1 MQKIRNNN
9 NINFKNV
16 KTMNRM
22 NNFLL
27 MGSVALSGIVAFS
40 ACSSENDMGA
50 EVNPTFDGKTVKTQF
65 ALNVPYGNTG
75 TRMSDEAAQQKNNF
89 RGISNMKL
97 LSFVEEPAT
106 GKISTSFIDLK
117 QNTNAFE
124 SDGSDYANQGRY
136 IYRDVQIP
144 IGTKHF
150 VFYGKATGTET
161 TTSDANKLFDKGYLS
176 NNLSGTTSG
185 TPVSLD
191 NTNFALQQINS
202 TLDLSIAD
210 GTSGNNYD
218 KVMQALNNVSRT
230 KVGTTEWCAIT
241 TPTAD
246 TKLDHAKKLWNAF
259 SKLKAG
265 SANSVRK
272 TLEYLKSSA
281 GVSALVAGE
290 HATDDGEGLLK
301 TLVKNIDEALVLL
314 DNAENFPADLNL
326 PDGAISVECN
336 RGTWSYKTPVDM
348 NGASINYANITYPA
362 SLDYFVSSPAKARDD
377 ASTGLSD
384 GKWPAK
390 EEWTKDNATWTD
402 WGDEVKNTTRTIAL
416 EKAIQYGVANLELTI
431 NAKANSLEDNA
442 KAKGGQVADQNV
454 DVTGNKLVMTGVLIG
469 GQPEKVE
476 WNYEPKT
483 GTTFDL
489 TIYDKK
495 MNGATASAKGINVP
509 VKPKAS
515 TPNYTLVL
523 DNNNNTSAK
532 SIYVAVEL
540 VNKTGI
546 DFYGADGMIPAGG
559 KFYLIGKLDPTD
571 GTTVGENPKNVDR
584 VFLKDYT
591 TKANLTIKDLK
602 NAYNVIPDLRST
614 AISVGLAVNLEWQN
628 GITFNVEI

>member
-1 MQKIRNNN
+1 
-9 NINFKNV
+9 
-16 KTMNRM
+16 MNRM

-75 TRMSDEAAQQKNNF
+75 TRMSADAAQQNSNF
-89 RGISNMKL
+89 RGISNMVL
-97 LSFVEEPAT
+97 LPFVDEPAA
-106 GKISTSFIDLK
+106 GKSSTSFITLGA
-117 QNTNAFE
+117 NTNAFE
-124 SDGSDYANQGRY
+124 SDGTNQGRY

-144 IGTKHF
+144 IGTKNF

-191 NTNFALQQINS
+191 NTNFALQKING
-202 TLDLSIAD
+202 TLDLSYAD

-218 KVMQALNNVSRT
+218 KVMKALNMVSET
-230 KVGTTEWCAIT
+230 KVGTTEWFDIR

-246 TKLDHAKKLWNAF
+246 TKLDHAKKLWDAF

-281 GVSALVAGE
+281 GVSALGTGE
-290 HATDDGEGLLK
+290 IATEDGEGLLK

-314 DNAENFPADLNL
+314 NNAKNFPADLNL
-326 PDGAISVECN
+326 PDGAISVECKHG
-336 RGTWSYKTPVDM
+336 RTWSYKSPVDM
-348 NGASINYANITYPA
+348 NGASINYKNITYPA
-362 SLDYFVSSPAKARDD
+362 SLDYFVSSPAKAKDV
-377 ASTGLSD
+377 ASTSIND
-384 GKWPAK
+384 WPAK
-390 EEWTKDNATWTD
+390 EQWIKDEAAWTG
-402 WGDEVKNTTRTIAL
+402 WGDDVKNTTRTIAL

-431 NAKANSLEDNA
+431 TANANTLLDNA
-442 KAKGGQVADQNV
+442 KAEGGQVADQNV

-469 GQPEKVE
+469 GQPEQVE

-483 GTTFDL
+483 GTEFDL

-495 MNGATASAKGINVP
+495 MNSATAATENGINVP
-509 VKPKAS
+509 VKPTVS

-523 DNNNNTSAK
+523 DNNKATTK
-532 SIYVAVEL
+532 PIYVAVEL

-546 DFYGADGMIPAGG
+546 DFYGADGMIPADG
-559 KFYLIGKLDPTD
+559 KFYLVGKLDPQAAT
-571 GTTVGENPKNVDR
+571 GVTGATTTVDR

-628 GITFNVEI
+628 GITFDVEI

>member
-1 MQKIRNNN
+1 
-9 NINFKNV
+9 
-16 KTMNRM
+16 MNRM

-65 ALNVPYGNTG
+65 ALNVPYGDTG
-75 TRMSDEAAQQKNNF
+75 TRMSAEATQKSDF
-89 RGISNMKL
+89 RGISNMVL
-97 LSFVEEPAT
+97 LPFNANVT
-106 GKISTSFIDLK
+106 GTETSTSFISLN

-124 SDGSDYANQGRY
+124 SDGNTYANQGRY
-136 IYRDVQIP
+136 IYRDVKIP

-191 NTNFALQQINS
+191 NTNFALQKINETLNLS
-202 TLDLSIAD
+202 TAE
-210 GTSGNNYD
+210 GTTTGKYD
-218 KVMQALNNVSRT
+218 KVLKALQNVTDT
-230 KVGTTEWCAIT
+230 KVTVGATTIEWNNIT
-241 TPTAD
+241 SATD
-246 TKLDHAKKLWNAF
+246 MKLDHAKKLWEAF
-259 SKLKAG
+259 STLKAG

-272 TLEYLKSSA
+272 TLNYLKSSA
-281 GVSALVAGE
+281 GVGALGTGT
-290 HATDDGEGLLK
+290 ATADGDGLLK
-301 TLVKNIDEALVLL
+301 TLVTKIDEALTTLGD
-314 DNAENFPADLNL
+314 DNDFPADFNL
-326 PDGAISVECN
+326 PDGAVGVNYDVTSKKWKFNSPEN
-336 RGTWSYKTPVDM
+336 M
-348 NGASINYANITYPA
+348 NINTINYANITYPA

-390 EEWTKDNATWTD
+390 DEWTKDNATWTG

-416 EKAIQYGVANLELTI
+416 EKAIQYGVANLKLTI
-431 NAKANSLEDNA
+431 KANASTLSDNA
-442 KAKGGQVADQNV
+442 QAKGGQVADQNV
-454 DVTGNKLVMTGVLIG
+454 DVTNKLVMTGVLIG
-469 GQPEKVE
+469 GQPEQVE
-476 WNYEPKT
+476 WNYEPKTT

-495 MNGATASAKGINVP
+495 MNGATASAKGIDVL
-509 VKPKAS
+509 VGTAS

-523 DNNNNTSAK
+523 DNNNATTK
-532 SIYVAVEL
+532 PIYVAVEL

-546 DFYGADGMIPAGG
+546 DFYGADGMIPADG
-559 KFYLIGKLDPTD
+559 KFYLIGKLDPNNAA
-571 GTTVGENPKNVDR
+571 TVGENPKGVDR

-591 TKANLTIKDLK
+591 TTANLTIKDLK

-614 AISVGLAVNLEWQN
+614 AISVGSVSKALHP
-628 GITFNVEI
+628 

>member
-1 MQKIRNNN
+1 
-9 NINFKNV
+9 
-16 KTMNRM
+16 MNRM

-65 ALNVPYGNTG
+65 ALNVPYGDTG
-75 TRMSDEAAQQKNNF
+75 TRMSDEAAQQNRNF

-97 LSFVEEPAT
+97 LPFAEGPDA
-106 GKISTSFIDLK
+106 GKTSTSLINLGV
-117 QNTNAFE
+117 NTNAFE
-124 SDGSDYANQGRY
+124 SDGSEYANQGRY

-150 VFYGKATGTET
+150 VFYGKATGTGT
-161 TTSDANKLFDKGYLS
+161 TTTDPDKLFEKGYLS

-185 TPVSLD
+185 TKVSLD
-191 NTNFALQQINS
+191 NTNFALQKINE
-202 TLDLSIAD
+202 TLDFSTA
-210 GTSGNNYD
+210 TSGTD
-218 KVMQALNNVSRT
+218 KSYNKVLKALQDVTDT
-230 KVGTTEWCAIT
+230 KVTDRTTTIKWNNIT
-241 TPTAD
+241 TSATD
-246 TKLDHAKKLWNAF
+246 MKLNHAKKLWEAF
-259 SKLKAG
+259 STLKAG

-272 TLEYLKSSA
+272 TLNYLKSSA
-281 GVSALVAGE
+281 GVSALGTGT
-290 HATDDGEGLLK
+290 ATADGDGLLK
-301 TLVKNIDEALVLL
+301 TLVKNIDVALTTLL
-314 DNAENFPADLNL
+314 GDDNTFPADFNL
-326 PDGAISVECN
+326 PDGAIAVTYDNTSWKYN
-336 RGTWSYKTPVDM
+336 TPVNM

-362 SLDYFVSSPAKARDD
+362 SLDYFVSSPARARDD
-377 ASTGLSD
+377 ASTGLTD
-384 GKWPAK
+384 GIWPEK
-390 EEWTKDNATWTD
+390 EKWTKDETGIWTG

-431 NAKANSLEDNA
+431 TAKTSTLSDNA
-442 KAKGGQVADQNV
+442 KAKGGQVADQTV
-454 DVTGNKLVMTGVLIG
+454 DVTGDKLVMTGVLIG
-469 GQPEKVE
+469 GQPEQVE
-476 WNYEPKT
+476 WNYEPKTT

-495 MNGATASAKGINVP
+495 MNGATTSAKGINVP
-509 VKPKAS
+509 VKPTAS

-523 DNNNNTSAK
+523 DNKHASTK
-532 SIYVAVEL
+532 PIYVAVEL

-546 DFYGADGMIPAGG
+546 DFYGFDGMIPADG

-571 GTTVGENPKNVDR
+571 ATTIGDNPKNVDR

>member
-1 MQKIRNNN
+1 
-9 NINFKNV
+9 
-16 KTMNRM
+16 MNRM
-22 NNFLL
+22 NNFFL

-75 TRMSDEAAQQKNNF
+75 TRMSANAAQQNSNF
-89 RGISNMKL
+89 RGISNMTL
-97 LSFVEEPAT
+97 LPFTEEPAA

-161 TTSDANKLFDKGYLS
+161 TTTDPDKLFEKGYLS
-176 NNLSGTTSG
+176 NNLSGTT
-185 TPVSLD
+185 VNLD
-191 NTNFALQQINS
+191 NTNFALQKINE
-202 TLDLSIAD
+202 TLDLNGA
-210 GTSGNNYD
+210 TSGTD
-218 KVMQALNNVSRT
+218 KSYRKVLKALQDVTGT
-230 KVGTTEWCAIT
+230 KVTDGETTIEWNNIT
-241 TPTAD
+241 TSATD
-246 TKLDHAKKLWNAF
+246 MKLNHAQKLWEAF

-272 TLEYLKSSA
+272 TLENLKTSA
-281 GVSALVAGE
+281 GVAALGTSE
-290 HATDDGEGLLK
+290 MPTEDGDGLLK
-301 TLVKNIDEALVLL
+301 TLVKNIDEALTTLGD
-314 DNAENFPADLNL
+314 DNTFPADFNL
-326 PDGAISVECN
+326 PDGAIAVTYDNTSGN
-336 RGTWSYKTPVDM
+336 WKYNTPVYMD
-348 NGASINYANITYPA
+348 GASINYAKITYPA
-362 SLDYFVSSPAKARDD
+362 SLDYFVSSPARARDD

-384 GKWPAK
+384 GKWPTN
-390 EEWTKDNATWTD
+390 EDWTKDQATWTED
-402 WGDEVKNTTRTIAL
+402 WGNEVKNTTRTIAL

-431 NAKANSLEDNA
+431 NAKANTLSDNA
-442 KAKGGQVADQNV
+442 KNNGGQVADQNV

-469 GQPEKVE
+469 GQPTQVE

-483 GTTFDL
+483 TGATFDL

-495 MNGATASAKGINVP
+495 MNGAATENGINVP
-509 VKPKAS
+509 VKPTAS

-523 DNNNNTSAK
+523 DNNYASTK
-532 SIYVAVEL
+532 PIYVAVEL
-540 VNKTGI
+540 INKTGI

-559 KFYLIGKLDPTD
+559 KFYLIGKLDPGD
-571 GTTVGENPKNVDR
+571 NQNHVDR

-591 TKANLTIKDLK
+591 TKANLTIKNLK

-614 AISVGLAVNLEWQN
+614 AISVGLAVNLEWQE

>member
-1 MQKIRNNN
+1 
-9 NINFKNV
+9 
-16 KTMNRM
+16 MNRM

-75 TRMSDEAAQQKNNF
+75 TRMSADAAQQNSNF

-97 LSFVEEPAT
+97 LSLTATPAAGT
-106 GKISTSFIDLK
+106 IPTSLINLGV
-117 QNTNAFE
+117 NTNAFE

-136 IYRDVQIP
+136 IYRDVEIP

-161 TTSDANKLFDKGYLS
+161 TTTDPDKLFEKGYLS
-176 NNLSGTTSG
+176 NNLSGTTG
-185 TPVSLD
+185 TTVSLD
-191 NTNFALQQINS
+191 NTNFALQKINE
-202 TLDLSIAD
+202 TLDLNGA
-210 GTSGNNYD
+210 TSGTD
-218 KVMQALNNVSRT
+218 KSYRKVLKALQDVTGT
-230 KVGTTEWCAIT
+230 KVTDGATTIEWNNIT
-241 TPTAD
+241 TSATD
-246 TKLDHAKKLWNAF
+246 MKLNHAEKLWDAF
-259 SKLKAG
+259 KTLKAG
-265 SANSVRK
+265 SANSVRI
-272 TLEYLKSSA
+272 TLENLKKSA
-281 GVSALVAGE
+281 GVTTLG
-290 HATDDGEGLLK
+290 ATETPTADGDGLLK
-301 TLVKNIDEALVLL
+301 TLVKNIDVALTTLL
-314 DNAENFPADLNL
+314 GTDNTFPADFNL
-326 PDGAISVECN
+326 PDGAIAVTYDNTSGN
-336 RGTWSYKTPVDM
+336 WKYNTPVDM

-362 SLDYFVSSPAKARDD
+362 SLDYFVNSPAKARND
-377 ASTGLSD
+377 ASTGLTD
-384 GKWPAK
+384 GIWPEK
-390 EEWTKDNATWTD
+390 DKWTKDETGIWTG

-431 NAKANSLEDNA
+431 NAKTNKLLDNA
-442 KAKGGQVADQNV
+442 KANGGQVADQNV
-454 DVTGNKLVMTGVLIG
+454 DVTGDKLVMTGVLIG
-469 GQPEKVE
+469 GQPTKVE

-495 MNGATASAKGINVP
+495 MNGATTSAEGINVP
-509 VKPKAS
+509 VKPTAS
-515 TPNYTLVL
+515 THNYTLVL

-571 GTTVGENPKNVDR
+571 AATVGENPKNVDR

>member
-1 MQKIRNNN
+1 
-9 NINFKNV
+9 
-16 KTMNRM
+16 M

-75 TRMSDEAAQQKNNF
+75 TRMSANAAQQNSNF
-89 RGISNMKL
+89 RGISNMTL
-97 LSFVEEPAT
+97 LPFTEEPAA

-161 TTSDANKLFDKGYLS
+161 TTTDPDKLFEKGYLS
-176 NNLSGTTSG
+176 NNLSGTTG
-185 TPVSLD
+185 TTVSLD
-191 NTNFALQQINS
+191 NTNFALQKINE
-202 TLDLSIAD
+202 TLDLNGA
-210 GTSGNNYD
+210 TSGTD
-218 KVMQALNNVSRT
+218 KSYRKVLKALQDVTGT
-230 KVGTTEWCAIT
+230 KVTDGATTIEWNNIT
-241 TPTAD
+241 TSATD
-246 TKLDHAKKLWNAF
+246 MKLNHAEKLWDAF
-259 SKLKAG
+259 KTLKAG
-265 SANSVRK
+265 SANSVRI
-272 TLEYLKSSA
+272 TLENLKKSA
-281 GVSALVAGE
+281 GVTTLGAE
-290 HATDDGEGLLK
+290 TATVDGDGLLK
-301 TLVKNIDEALVLL
+301 TLVKNIETALTILGT
-314 DNAENFPADLNL
+314 DNTFPADFNL
-326 PDGAISVECN
+326 PDGAIAVTYDNTSGN
-336 RGTWSYKTPVDM
+336 WKYNTPVDM
-348 NGASINYANITYPA
+348 NSASINYAKITYPA
-362 SLDYFVSSPAKARDD
+362 SLDYFVSSPARARDD
-377 ASTGLSD
+377 ASTGLTD
-384 GKWPAK
+384 GKWPTN
-390 EEWTKDNATWTD
+390 EDWTKDQATWTD
-402 WGDEVKNTTRTIAL
+402 WGNEVKNTTRTIAL

-431 NAKANSLEDNA
+431 NAKANTLSDNA
-442 KAKGGQVADQNV
+442 KNNGGQVADQNV

-469 GQPEKVE
+469 GQPTQVE

-483 GTTFDL
+483 TGATFDL

-495 MNGATASAKGINVP
+495 MNGAATENGINVP
-509 VKPKAS
+509 VKPTAS

-523 DNNNNTSAK
+523 DNNYASTK
-532 SIYVAVEL
+532 PIYVAVEL

-546 DFYGADGMIPAGG
+546 DFYGFDGMIPADG

-571 GTTVGENPKNVDR
+571 GTTVGENPNRVER
-584 VFLKDYT
+584 VFLKDHT

-628 GITFNVEI
+628 GITFDVEI

>member
-1 MQKIRNNN
+1 
-9 NINFKNV
+9 
-16 KTMNRM
+16 MNRM

-75 TRMSDEAAQQKNNF
+75 TRMSADAAQQNSNF

-97 LSFVEEPAT
+97 LPFAEEPAVGNT
-106 GKISTSFIDLK
+106 STSLINLGV
-117 QNTNAFE
+117 NTNAFE

-136 IYRDVQIP
+136 IYRDVEIP

-161 TTSDANKLFDKGYLS
+161 TTTDPDKLFEKGYLS
-176 NNLSGTTSG
+176 NNLSGTTG
-185 TPVSLD
+185 TTVSLD
-191 NTNFALQQINS
+191 NTNFALQKINE
-202 TLDLSIAD
+202 TLDLNGA
-210 GTSGNNYD
+210 TSGTD
-218 KVMQALNNVSRT
+218 KSYRKVLKALQDVTGT
-230 KVGTTEWCAIT
+230 KVTDGATTIEWNNIT
-241 TPTAD
+241 TSATD
-246 TKLDHAKKLWNAF
+246 MKLNHAEKLWDAF
-259 SKLKAG
+259 KTLKAG
-265 SANSVRK
+265 SANSVRI
-272 TLEYLKSSA
+272 TLENLKKSA
-281 GVSALVAGE
+281 GVTTLG
-290 HATDDGEGLLK
+290 ATETPTADGDGLLK
-301 TLVKNIDEALVLL
+301 TLVKNIDVALTTLL
-314 DNAENFPADLNL
+314 GTDNTFPADFNL
-326 PDGAISVECN
+326 PDGAIAVTYDNTSGN
-336 RGTWSYKTPVDM
+336 WKYNTPVDM

-362 SLDYFVSSPAKARDD
+362 SLDYFVNSPAKARND
-377 ASTGLSD
+377 ASTGLTD
-384 GKWPAK
+384 GIWPEK
-390 EEWTKDNATWTD
+390 DKWTKDETGIWTG

-431 NAKANSLEDNA
+431 NAKTNKLLDNA
-442 KAKGGQVADQNV
+442 KANGGQVADQNV
-454 DVTGNKLVMTGVLIG
+454 DVTGDKLVMTGVLIG
-469 GQPEKVE
+469 GQPTKVE

-495 MNGATASAKGINVP
+495 MNGATTSAEGINVP
-509 VKPKAS
+509 VKPTAS
-515 TPNYTLVL
+515 THNYTLVL

-571 GTTVGENPKNVDR
+571 AATVGENPKNVDR

>member
-1 MQKIRNNN
+1 
-9 NINFKNV
+9 
-16 KTMNRM
+16 M

-75 TRMSDEAAQQKNNF
+75 TRMSANATQQNYF

-97 LSFVEEPAT
+97 LSFAEEPAA
-106 GKISTSFIDLK
+106 GKTSTSLINLGV
-117 QNTNAFE
+117 NTNAFE
-124 SDGSDYANQGRY
+124 SDGSDYTNQGRY
-136 IYRDVQIP
+136 IYRDVEIP

-161 TTSDANKLFDKGYLS
+161 TTTAASDNLFEKGYLS
-176 NNLSGTTSG
+176 NNLSGTT
-185 TPVSLD
+185 VSLD
-191 NTNFALQQINS
+191 NTNFALQKIKGS
-202 TLDLSIAD
+202 LDLCAAT
-210 GTSGNNYD
+210 GTTTENYD
-218 KVMQALNNVSRT
+218 KVLKALQEVTGT
-230 KVGTTEWCAIT
+230 KVTEGATTIEWNNIT
-241 TPTAD
+241 TSATD
-246 TKLDHAKKLWNAF
+246 MKLNHAEKLWKTF
-259 SKLKAG
+259 STLKAG
-265 SANSVRK
+265 SANSVRITLNNLK
-272 TLEYLKSSA
+272 TSA
-281 GVSALVAGE
+281 GVAAPG
-290 HATDDGEGLLK
+290 ATETPTADGDGLLK
-301 TLVKNIDEALVLL
+301 TLVKNIDVALTTLL
-314 DNAENFPADLNL
+314 GTDNTFPADFNL
-326 PDGAISVECN
+326 PDGAIAVTYDNTSGN
-336 RGTWSYKTPVDM
+336 WKYNTPVDM

-362 SLDYFVSSPAKARDD
+362 SLDYFVNSPAKARND
-377 ASTGLSD
+377 ASTGLTD
-384 GKWPAK
+384 GIWPEK
-390 EEWTKDNATWTD
+390 DKWTKDETGIWTG

-431 NAKANSLEDNA
+431 NAKTNKLLDNA
-442 KAKGGQVADQNV
+442 KANGGQVADQNV
-454 DVTGNKLVMTGVLIG
+454 DVTGDKLIMTGVLIG
-469 GQPEKVE
+469 GQPTKVE

-495 MNGATASAKGINVP
+495 MNGATASAEGINVP
-509 VKPKAS
+509 VKPTAS

-559 KFYLIGKLDPTD
+559 KFYLIGKLDPEA
-571 GTTVGENPKNVDR
+571 GTGVTGATTTVDR

-602 NAYNVIPDLRST
+602 SAYNVIPDLRST
-614 AISVGLAVNLEWQN
+614 AISVGLAVNLEWQT

>member
-1 MQKIRNNN
+1 
-9 NINFKNV
+9 
-16 KTMNRM
+16 M

-75 TRMSDEAAQQKNNF
+75 TRMSADAAQQNSNF

-97 LSFVEEPAT
+97 LPFAEEPAV
-106 GKISTSFIDLK
+106 GKTSTSLINLGV
-117 QNTNAFE
+117 NTNAFE

-136 IYRDVQIP
+136 IYRDVEIP

-161 TTSDANKLFDKGYLS
+161 TTTDPDKLFEKGYLS
-176 NNLSGTTSG
+176 NNLSGTT
-185 TPVSLD
+185 VSLD
-191 NTNFALQQINS
+191 NTNFALQKINE
-202 TLDLSIAD
+202 TLDLNGA
-210 GTSGNNYD
+210 TSGTD
-218 KVMQALNNVSRT
+218 KSYRKVLKALQDVTGT
-230 KVGTTEWCAIT
+230 KVTDGATTIEWNNIT
-241 TPTAD
+241 TSATD
-246 TKLDHAKKLWNAF
+246 MKLNHAEKLWDAF
-259 SKLKAG
+259 KTLKAG
-265 SANSVRK
+265 SANSVRI
-272 TLEYLKSSA
+272 TLENLKKSA
-281 GVSALVAGE
+281 GVTTLG
-290 HATDDGEGLLK
+290 ATETPTADGDGLLK
-301 TLVKNIDEALVLL
+301 TLVKNIDVALTTLL
-314 DNAENFPADLNL
+314 GTDNTFPADFNL
-326 PDGAISVECN
+326 PDGAIAVTYDNTSGN
-336 RGTWSYKTPVDM
+336 WKYNTPVDM

-362 SLDYFVSSPAKARDD
+362 SLDYFVNSPAKARND
-377 ASTGLSD
+377 ASTGLTD
-384 GKWPAK
+384 GIWPEK
-390 EEWTKDNATWTD
+390 DKWTKDETGIWTG

-431 NAKANSLEDNA
+431 NAKTNKLLDNA
-442 KAKGGQVADQNV
+442 KANGGQVADQNV
-454 DVTGNKLVMTGVLIG
+454 DVTGDKLVMTGVLIG

-495 MNGATASAKGINVP
+495 MNGATASAEGINVP
-509 VKPKAS
+509 VKPTAS

-571 GTTVGENPKNVDR
+571 AATVGENPKNVDR

>member
-1 MQKIRNNN
+1 
-9 NINFKNV
+9 
-16 KTMNRM
+16 MNRM

-65 ALNVPYGNTG
+65 ALNVPYGDTG
-75 TRMSDEAAQQKNNF
+75 TRMSANAAQQNRNF
-89 RGISNMKL
+89 RGISNMTL
-97 LSFVEEPAT
+97 LPFTEEPAA

-185 TPVSLD
+185 TKVNLD
-191 NTNFALQQINS
+191 NTNFALQKINE
-202 TLDLSIAD
+202 TLDFSTATSGTDKSYNKVLKALQDVTDTKVTD
-210 GTSGNNYD
+210 GTTTIEWNN
-218 KVMQALNNVSRT
+218 
-230 KVGTTEWCAIT
+230 IT
-241 TPTAD
+241 TSATD
-246 TKLDHAKKLWNAF
+246 MKLNHAKKLWEAF
-259 SKLKAG
+259 STLKAG

-272 TLEYLKSSA
+272 TLNYLKSSA
-281 GVSALVAGE
+281 GVSALGTGT
-290 HATDDGEGLLK
+290 ATADGDGLLK
-301 TLVKNIDEALVLL
+301 TLVKNIDVALTTLG
-314 DNAENFPADLNL
+314 DGNTFPADLNL
-326 PDGAISVECN
+326 PDGAVGVNYDEPSKTWKFTSSVTMKSEN
-336 RGTWSYKTPVDM
+336 
-348 NGASINYANITYPA
+348 INYANITYPA

-377 ASTGLSD
+377 ASTGIND
-384 GKWPAK
+384 GIWPTK
-390 EEWTKDNATWTD
+390 DDWTKDNATWTG

-416 EKAIQYGVANLELTI
+416 EKPIQYGVANLELTI
-431 NAKANSLEDNA
+431 KANANTLLDNA
-442 KAKGGQVADQNV
+442 KDKKGQVADQNV
-454 DVTGNKLVMTGVLIG
+454 DVTNNKLVMTGVLIG
-469 GQPEKVE
+469 GQPTQVE

-483 GTTFDL
+483 GNAFDL

-495 MNGATASAKGINVP
+495 MNGATPATKNGIYVP
-509 VKPKAS
+509 VN
-515 TPNYTLVL
+515 TPSNANYTLVL
-523 DNNNNTSAK
+523 DNNNATTKA
-532 SIYVAVEL
+532 IYVAVEL
-540 VNKTGI
+540 VNNTGI
-546 DFYGADGMIPAGG
+546 DFYGADGMVPAGG
-559 KFYLIGKLDPTD
+559 KFYLIGKL
-571 GTTVGENPKNVDR
+571 NPEAATGVTGKDDNVNR

-614 AISVGLAVNLEWQN
+614 AISVGLAVNLEWQE

>member
-1 MQKIRNNN
+1 
-9 NINFKNV
+9 
-16 KTMNRM
+16 MNRM
-22 NNFLL
+22 NNFFL

-75 TRMSDEAAQQKNNF
+75 TRMSADAAQQNSNF

-97 LSFVEEPAT
+97 LPFAEEPAV
-106 GKISTSFIDLK
+106 GKTSTSLINLGV
-117 QNTNAFE
+117 NTNAFE

-136 IYRDVQIP
+136 IYRDVEIP

-161 TTSDANKLFDKGYLS
+161 TTTDPDKLFEKGYLS
-176 NNLSGTTSG
+176 NNLSGTT
-185 TPVSLD
+185 VSLD
-191 NTNFALQQINS
+191 NTNFALQKINE
-202 TLDLSIAD
+202 TLDLNGA
-210 GTSGNNYD
+210 TSGTD
-218 KVMQALNNVSRT
+218 KSYRKVLKALQDVTGT
-230 KVGTTEWCAIT
+230 KVTDGATTIEWNNIT
-241 TPTAD
+241 TSATD
-246 TKLDHAKKLWNAF
+246 MKLNHAEKLWDAF
-259 SKLKAG
+259 KTLKAG
-265 SANSVRK
+265 SANSVRI
-272 TLEYLKSSA
+272 TLENLKKSA
-281 GVSALVAGE
+281 GVTTLG
-290 HATDDGEGLLK
+290 ATETPTADGDGLLK
-301 TLVKNIDEALVLL
+301 TLVKNIDVALTTLL
-314 DNAENFPADLNL
+314 GTDNTFPADFNL
-326 PDGAISVECN
+326 PDGAIAVTYDNTSGN
-336 RGTWSYKTPVDM
+336 WKYNTPVDM

-362 SLDYFVSSPAKARDD
+362 SLDYFVNSPAKARND
-377 ASTGLSD
+377 ASTGLTD
-384 GKWPAK
+384 GIWPEK
-390 EEWTKDNATWTD
+390 DKWTKDETGIWTG

-431 NAKANSLEDNA
+431 NAKTNKLLDNA
-442 KAKGGQVADQNV
+442 KANGGQVADQNV
-454 DVTGNKLVMTGVLIG
+454 DVTGDKLVMTGVLIG

-495 MNGATASAKGINVP
+495 MNGATASAEGINVP

-571 GTTVGENPKNVDR
+571 AATVGENPKNVDR

>member
-1 MQKIRNNN
+1 
-9 NINFKNV
+9 
-16 KTMNRM
+16 MNRM

-65 ALNVPYGNTG
+65 ALNVPYGDTG
-75 TRMSDEAAQQKNNF
+75 TRMSANAAQQNRNF
-89 RGISNMKL
+89 RGISNMTL
-97 LSFVEEPAT
+97 LPFTEEPAA

-176 NNLSGTTSG
+176 NNLSGTT
-185 TPVSLD
+185 VSLD
-191 NTNFALQQINS
+191 NTNFALQKINE
-202 TLDLSIAD
+202 TLDLNGA
-210 GTSGNNYD
+210 TSGTD
-218 KVMQALNNVSRT
+218 KSYRKVLKALQDVTGT
-230 KVGTTEWCAIT
+230 KVTDGATTIEWNNIT
-241 TPTAD
+241 TSATD
-246 TKLDHAKKLWNAF
+246 MKLNHAEKLWDAF
-259 SKLKAG
+259 KTLKAG
-265 SANSVRK
+265 SANSVRI
-272 TLEYLKSSA
+272 TLENLKKSA
-281 GVSALVAGE
+281 GVTTLGAE
-290 HATDDGEGLLK
+290 TATVDGDGLLK
-301 TLVKNIDEALVLL
+301 TLVKNIDVALKTLL
-314 DNAENFPADLNL
+314 GTDNTFPADFNL
-326 PDGAISVECN
+326 PDGAIAVTYDNTSGN
-336 RGTWSYKTPVDM
+336 WKYNTPVDM

-362 SLDYFVSSPAKARDD
+362 SLDYFVNSPAKARND
-377 ASTGLSD
+377 ASTGLTD
-384 GKWPAK
+384 GIWPEK
-390 EEWTKDNATWTD
+390 DKWTKDETGIWTG

-431 NAKANSLEDNA
+431 TAKTSTLSDNA
-442 KAKGGQVADQNV
+442 KAKGGQVADQTV
-454 DVTGNKLVMTGVLIG
+454 DVTGDKLVMTGVLIG
-469 GQPEKVE
+469 GQPTKVE

-495 MNGATASAKGINVP
+495 MNGATASAEGINVP
-509 VKPKAS
+509 VKPTAS

-559 KFYLIGKLDPTD
+559 KFYLIGKLDPEAAT
-571 GTTVGENPKNVDR
+571 GVTGATTTVDR

-602 NAYNVIPDLRST
+602 SAYNVIPDLRST
-614 AISVGLAVNLEWQN
+614 AISVGLAVNLEWQT

>member
-1 MQKIRNNN
+1 
-9 NINFKNV
+9 
-16 KTMNRM
+16 MNRM
-22 NNFLL
+22 NNFFL

-75 TRMSDEAAQQKNNF
+75 TRMSADAAQQNSNF
-89 RGISNMKL
+89 RGISNMTL
-97 LSFVEEPAT
+97 LPFTEEPAA

-136 IYRDVQIP
+136 IYRDVEIP

-161 TTSDANKLFDKGYLS
+161 TTTDPDKLFEKGYLS
-176 NNLSGTTSG
+176 NNLSGTTG
-185 TPVSLD
+185 TTVSLD
-191 NTNFALQQINS
+191 NTNFALQKINE
-202 TLDLSIAD
+202 TLDLNGA
-210 GTSGNNYD
+210 TSGTD
-218 KVMQALNNVSRT
+218 KSYRKVLKALQDVTGT
-230 KVGTTEWCAIT
+230 KVTYGATTIEWNNIT
-241 TPTAD
+241 TSATD
-246 TKLDHAKKLWNAF
+246 MKLNHAEKLWDAF
-259 SKLKAG
+259 KTLKAG
-265 SANSVRK
+265 SANSVRI
-272 TLEYLKSSA
+272 TLENLKKSA
-281 GVSALVAGE
+281 GVTTLG
-290 HATDDGEGLLK
+290 ATETPTADGDGLLK
-301 TLVKNIDEALVLL
+301 TLVKNIDVALTTLL
-314 DNAENFPADLNL
+314 GTDNTFPADFNL
-326 PDGAISVECN
+326 PDGAIAVTYDNTSGN
-336 RGTWSYKTPVDM
+336 WKYNTPVDM

-362 SLDYFVSSPAKARDD
+362 SLDYFVNSPAKARND
-377 ASTGLSD
+377 ASTGLTD
-384 GKWPAK
+384 GIWPEKAK
-390 EEWTKDNATWTD
+390 WTKDETGIWTG

-431 NAKANSLEDNA
+431 NAKTNKLLDNA
-442 KAKGGQVADQNV
+442 KANGGQVADQNV
-454 DVTGNKLVMTGVLIG
+454 DVTGDKLVMTGVLIG
-469 GQPEKVE
+469 GQPTKVE

-495 MNGATASAKGINVP
+495 MNGATTSAEGINVP
-509 VKPKAS
+509 VKPTAS

-571 GTTVGENPKNVDR
+571 AATVGENPKNVDR

>member
-1 MQKIRNNN
+1 
-9 NINFKNV
+9 
-16 KTMNRM
+16 MNRM

-75 TRMSDEAAQQKNNF
+75 TRMSANATQQNYF

-97 LSFVEEPAT
+97 LSFAEEPAA
-106 GKISTSFIDLK
+106 GKTSTSLINLGV
-117 QNTNAFE
+117 NTNAFE

-136 IYRDVQIP
+136 IYRDVEIP

-161 TTSDANKLFDKGYLS
+161 TTTAAYDNLFEKGYLS
-176 NNLSGTTSG
+176 NNLSGTT
-185 TPVSLD
+185 VSLE
-191 NTNFALQQINS
+191 NTNFALQKIKGS
-202 TLDLSIAD
+202 LDLSAAT
-210 GTSGNNYD
+210 GTTTENYD
-218 KVMQALNNVSRT
+218 KVLKALQEVTGT
-230 KVGTTEWCAIT
+230 KVTEGATTIEWNNIT
-241 TPTAD
+241 TSATD
-246 TKLDHAKKLWNAF
+246 MKLNHAEKLWKTF
-259 SKLKAG
+259 STLKAG
-265 SANSVRK
+265 SANSVRITLNNLK
-272 TLEYLKSSA
+272 TSA
-281 GVSALVAGE
+281 GVAALG
-290 HATDDGEGLLK
+290 ATETPTADGDGLLK
-301 TLVKNIDEALVLL
+301 TLVKNIDVALTTLL
-314 DNAENFPADLNL
+314 GTDNTFPADFNL
-326 PDGAISVECN
+326 PDGAIAVTYDNTSGKWKYN
-336 RGTWSYKTPVDM
+336 TPVDM

-362 SLDYFVSSPAKARDD
+362 SLDYFVNSPAKARND
-377 ASTGLSD
+377 ASTGLTD
-384 GKWPAK
+384 GIWPEKDKWRK
-390 EEWTKDNATWTD
+390 DETGIWTG

-431 NAKANSLEDNA
+431 NAKTNKLLDNA
-442 KAKGGQVADQNV
+442 KANGGQVADQNV
-454 DVTGNKLVMTGVLIG
+454 DVTGDKLVMTGVLIG
-469 GQPEKVE
+469 GQPTKVE

-495 MNGATASAKGINVP
+495 MNVATASAEGINVP
-509 VKPKAS
+509 VKPTAS

-532 SIYVAVEL
+532 PIYVAVEL

-546 DFYGADGMIPAGG
+546 DFYGADGMVPAGG
-559 KFYLIGKLDPTD
+559 KFYLIGKLDPTTA
-571 GTTVGENPKNVDR
+571 TTGDNPNHVDR

>member
-1 MQKIRNNN
+1 
-9 NINFKNV
+9 
-16 KTMNRM
+16 M
-22 NNFLL
+22 NNFFL

-75 TRMSDEAAQQKNNF
+75 TRMSANAAQQNSNF
-89 RGISNMKL
+89 RGISNMTL
-97 LSFVEEPAT
+97 LPFTEKPDA

-161 TTSDANKLFDKGYLS
+161 TTTDPDKLFEKGYLS
-176 NNLSGTTSG
+176 NNLSGTTG
-185 TPVSLD
+185 TTVSLD
-191 NTNFALQQINS
+191 NTNFALQKINE
-202 TLDLSIAD
+202 TLDLNGA
-210 GTSGNNYD
+210 TSGTD
-218 KVMQALNNVSRT
+218 KSYRKVLKALQDVTGT
-230 KVGTTEWCAIT
+230 KVTDGATTIEWNNIT
-241 TPTAD
+241 TSATD
-246 TKLDHAKKLWNAF
+246 MKLNHAEKLWDAF
-259 SKLKAG
+259 KTLKAG
-265 SANSVRK
+265 SANSVRI
-272 TLEYLKSSA
+272 TLENLKKSA
-281 GVSALVAGE
+281 GVTTLGAE
-290 HATDDGEGLLK
+290 TATVDGDGLLK
-301 TLVKNIDEALVLL
+301 TLVKNIETALTILGT
-314 DNAENFPADLNL
+314 DNTFPADFNL
-326 PDGAISVECN
+326 PDGAIAVTYDNTSGN
-336 RGTWSYKTPVDM
+336 WKYNTPVDM
-348 NGASINYANITYPA
+348 NSASINYAKITYPA
-362 SLDYFVSSPAKARDD
+362 SLDYFVSSPARARDD
-377 ASTGLSD
+377 ASTGLTD
-384 GKWPAK
+384 GKWPTN
-390 EEWTKDNATWTD
+390 EDWTKDQATTWTD
-402 WGDEVKNTTRTIAL
+402 WGNEVKNTTRTIAL

-431 NAKANSLEDNA
+431 NAKANTLSDNA
-442 KAKGGQVADQNV
+442 KNNGGQVADQNV

-469 GQPEKVE
+469 GQPTQVE

-483 GTTFDL
+483 GATFDL

-495 MNGATASAKGINVP
+495 MNGAATENGINVP
-509 VKPKAS
+509 VKPTAS

-523 DNNNNTSAK
+523 DNNYASTK
-532 SIYVAVEL
+532 PIYVAVEL

-546 DFYGADGMIPAGG
+546 DFYGFDGMIPADG

-571 GTTVGENPKNVDR
+571 GTTVGENPNRVER

-614 AISVGLAVNLEWQN
+614 AISVGLAVNLEWQE

>member
-1 MQKIRNNN
+1 
-9 NINFKNV
+9 
-16 KTMNRM
+16 M

-65 ALNVPYGNTG
+65 ALNVPYGDTG
-75 TRMSDEAAQQKNNF
+75 TRMSANAAQQNRNF
-89 RGISNMKL
+89 RGISNMTL
-97 LSFVEEPAT
+97 LPFTEEPAA

-191 NTNFALQQINS
+191 NTNFALQKING
-202 TLDLSIAD
+202 TLDLSRAD

-218 KVMQALNNVSRT
+218 KVMQALNKVSET
-230 KVGTTEWCAIT
+230 KVGTTEWCDIT

-246 TKLDHAKKLWNAF
+246 TKLDHAKKLWDAF

-265 SANSVRK
+265 SANSVHK

-281 GVSALVAGE
+281 GVSALGTGE
-290 HATDDGEGLLK
+290 HATENGEGLLK

-314 DNAENFPADLNL
+314 DDAENFPADLNL

-336 RGTWSYKTPVDM
+336 HRTWSYKTPVDM

-390 EEWTKDNATWTD
+390 DEWTKDNATWTD

-469 GQPEKVE
+469 GQPTQVE

-483 GTTFDL
+483 TGATFDL

-495 MNGATASAKGINVP
+495 MNGATIATENGINVP
-509 VKPKAS
+509 VKPTAS

-523 DNNNNTSAK
+523 DNNYASTK
-532 SIYVAVEL
+532 PIYVAVEL

-546 DFYGADGMIPAGG
+546 DFYGFDGMIPADG

-571 GTTVGENPKNVDR
+571 GTTVGENPNRVER
-584 VFLKDYT
+584 VFLKDHT

-614 AISVGLAVNLEWQN
+614 AISVGLAVNLDWQE
-628 GITFNVEI
+628 GITFDVEI

>member
-1 MQKIRNNN
+1 
-9 NINFKNV
+9 
-16 KTMNRM
+16 MNRM

-65 ALNVPYGNTG
+65 ALNVPYGDTG
-75 TRMSDEAAQQKNNF
+75 TRMSANAAQQNRNF
-89 RGISNMKL
+89 RGISNMTL
-97 LSFVEEPAT
+97 LPFTEEPAA
-106 GKISTSFIDLK
+106 GKTSTSFINLK
-117 QNTNAFE
+117 TNTNAFE

-136 IYRDVQIP
+136 IYRDVEIP
-144 IGTKHF
+144 IGTNNF

-161 TTSDANKLFDKGYLS
+161 TTTADANKLFDKGYLS

-185 TPVSLD
+185 TPVSLN
-191 NTNFALQQINS
+191 NTNFALQKINE
-202 TLDLSIAD
+202 TLDFSTATSGTDKSYNKVLKALQDVTDTKVTD
-210 GTSGNNYD
+210 GTTTTIEWNN
-218 KVMQALNNVSRT
+218 
-230 KVGTTEWCAIT
+230 IT
-241 TPTAD
+241 TSATD
-246 TKLDHAKKLWNAF
+246 MKLNHAKKLWEAF
-259 SKLKAG
+259 STLKAG

-272 TLEYLKSSA
+272 TLNYLKSSA
-281 GVSALVAGE
+281 GVSALGTGT
-290 HATDDGEGLLK
+290 ATADGDGLLK
-301 TLVKNIDEALVLL
+301 TLVNNIDNALTTLGAAK
-314 DNAENFPADLNL
+314 DFPADFNL
-326 PDGAISVECN
+326 PDGAVGVNYDGATKKWKFNSPEN
-336 RGTWSYKTPVDM
+336 M
-348 NGASINYANITYPA
+348 NVNTINYANITYPA

-390 EEWTKDNATWTD
+390 DEWTKDNATWTGWD
-402 WGDEVKNTTRTIAL
+402 NEVKNTTRTIAL

-442 KAKGGQVADQNV
+442 KAKGGQVADQTV
-454 DVTGNKLVMTGVLIG
+454 DVTGDKLVMTGVLIG
-469 GQPEKVE
+469 GQPTKVE

-495 MNGATASAKGINVP
+495 MNGATTSAEGINVP
-509 VKPKAS
+509 VKPTAS

-540 VNKTGI
+540 VNKTDI

-571 GTTVGENPKNVDR
+571 AATVGENPKNVDR

>member
-1 MQKIRNNN
+1 
-9 NINFKNV
+9 
-16 KTMNRM
+16 M

-75 TRMSDEAAQQKNNF
+75 TRMSANAAQQNRNF
-89 RGISNMKL
+89 RGISNMTL
-97 LSFVEEPAT
+97 LPFTEEPAA
-106 GKISTSFIDLK
+106 GKTSTSLINLGV
-117 QNTNAFE
+117 NTNAFE

-136 IYRDVQIP
+136 IYRDVEIP

-161 TTSDANKLFDKGYLS
+161 TTTTTDNLFKFGYLS
-176 NNLSGTTSG
+176 NNLTGTTVNLDNTHFALQKINETLNLSVATSG
-185 TPVSLD
+185 TDKSYNRVLK
-191 NTNFALQQINS
+191 ALQDV
-202 TLDLSIAD
+202 T
-210 GTSGNNYD
+210 G
-218 KVMQALNNVSRT
+218 T
-230 KVGTTEWCAIT
+230 KVGPIEWKNISTTA
-241 TPTAD
+241 AD
-246 TKLDHAKKLWNAF
+246 MKLNHAQKLWEAF

-272 TLEYLKSSA
+272 TLENLKTSA
-281 GVSALVAGE
+281 GVAALGTSE
-290 HATDDGEGLLK
+290 TPTEDGDGLLK
-301 TLVKNIDEALVLL
+301 TLVKNIDEALTTLGN
-314 DNAENFPADLNL
+314 DNTFPADFNL
-326 PDGAISVECN
+326 PDGAIAVTYDNTSGN
-336 RGTWSYKTPVDM
+336 WKYNTPVDM
-348 NGASINYANITYPA
+348 NGASINYAKITYPA
-362 SLDYFVSSPAKARDD
+362 SLDYFVNSPAKAKD
-377 ASTGLSD
+377 AASKGLND
-384 GKWPAK
+384 GIWPEK
-390 EEWTKDNATWTD
+390 NKWTKDEAGIWTGWD
-402 WGDEVKNTTRTIAL
+402 DEVKNTTRTIAL

-431 NAKANSLEDNA
+431 KANASTLSDNA
-442 KAKGGQVADQNV
+442 QAKGGQVADQNV

-469 GQPEKVE
+469 GQPEQVE

-483 GTTFDL
+483 TGATFDL

-495 MNGATASAKGINVP
+495 MNGATTATENGINVP

-523 DNNNNTSAK
+523 DNKHASTK
-532 SIYVAVEL
+532 PIYVAVEL

-546 DFYGADGMIPAGG
+546 DFYGFDGMIPADG

-571 GTTVGENPKNVDR
+571 ATTIGDNPKNVDR

-628 GITFNVEI
+628 GITFDVEI

>member
-1 MQKIRNNN
+1 
-9 NINFKNV
+9 
-16 KTMNRM
+16 MNRM

-75 TRMSDEAAQQKNNF
+75 TRMSADAAQQNSNF

-97 LSFVEEPAT
+97 LPFAEEPAV
-106 GKISTSFIDLK
+106 GKTSTSLINLGV
-117 QNTNAFE
+117 NTNAFE

-136 IYRDVQIP
+136 IYRDVEIP

-161 TTSDANKLFDKGYLS
+161 TTTDPDKLFEKGYLS
-176 NNLSGTTSG
+176 NNLSGTTG
-185 TPVSLD
+185 TTVSLE
-191 NTNFALQQINS
+191 NTNFALQKINE
-202 TLDLSIAD
+202 TLDLNGA
-210 GTSGNNYD
+210 TSGTD
-218 KVMQALNNVSRT
+218 KSYRKVLKALQDVTGT
-230 KVGTTEWCAIT
+230 KVTDGATTIEWNNIT
-241 TPTAD
+241 TSATD
-246 TKLDHAKKLWNAF
+246 MKLNHAEKLWDAF
-259 SKLKAG
+259 KTLKAG
-265 SANSVRK
+265 SANSVRI
-272 TLEYLKSSA
+272 TLENLKKSA
-281 GVSALVAGE
+281 GVTTLG
-290 HATDDGEGLLK
+290 ATETPTADGDGLLK
-301 TLVKNIDEALVLL
+301 TLVKNIDVALTTLL
-314 DNAENFPADLNL
+314 GTDNTFPADFNL
-326 PDGAISVECN
+326 PDGAIAVTYDNTSGN
-336 RGTWSYKTPVDM
+336 WKYNTPVDM

-362 SLDYFVSSPAKARDD
+362 SLDYFVNSPAKARND
-377 ASTGLSD
+377 ASTGLTD
-384 GKWPAK
+384 GIWPK
-390 EEWTKDNATWTD
+390 KNKWTKDETGIWTG

-431 NAKANSLEDNA
+431 NAKTNKLLDNA
-442 KAKGGQVADQNV
+442 KANGGQVADQNV
-454 DVTGNKLVMTGVLIG
+454 DVTGDKLVMTGVLIG

-495 MNGATASAKGINVP
+495 MNGATTSAEGINVP
-509 VKPKAS
+509 VKPTAS

-571 GTTVGENPKNVDR
+571 AATVGENPKNVDR

>member
-1 MQKIRNNN
+1 
-9 NINFKNV
+9 
-16 KTMNRM
+16 MNRM
-22 NNFLL
+22 NNFFL

-65 ALNVPYGNTG
+65 ALNVPYGDTG
-75 TRMSDEAAQQKNNF
+75 TRMSANAAQQNRNF
-89 RGISNMKL
+89 RGISNMTL
-97 LSFVEEPAT
+97 LPFTEEPAA
-106 GKISTSFIDLK
+106 GKNSTSFIDLK

-124 SDGSDYANQGRY
+124 SDGNDYTNQGRY

-185 TPVSLD
+185 TKVSLD
-191 NTNFALQQINS
+191 NTNFALQKINE
-202 TLDLSIAD
+202 TLDFSTATSGTDKSYNKVLKALQDVTDTKVTD
-210 GTSGNNYD
+210 GTTTIEWNN
-218 KVMQALNNVSRT
+218 
-230 KVGTTEWCAIT
+230 IT
-241 TPTAD
+241 TSATD
-246 TKLDHAKKLWNAF
+246 MKLNHAKKLWEAF
-259 SKLKAG
+259 STLKAG

-272 TLEYLKSSA
+272 TLNYLKSSA
-281 GVSALVAGE
+281 GVSALGTGT
-290 HATDDGEGLLK
+290 ATADGDGLLK
-301 TLVKNIDEALVLL
+301 TLVKNIDNALTTLGAAN
-314 DNAENFPADLNL
+314 DFPADFNL
-326 PDGAISVECN
+326 PDGAVGVNYDGATKKWKFNSPEN
-336 RGTWSYKTPVDM
+336 M
-348 NGASINYANITYPA
+348 NVNTINYANITYPA

-384 GKWPAK
+384 VKWPAK
-390 EEWTKDNATWTD
+390 DEWTKDNATWTD

-469 GQPEKVE
+469 GQPTQVE

-483 GTTFDL
+483 TGATFDL

-495 MNGATASAKGINVP
+495 MNGATTATENGINVP
-509 VKPKAS
+509 VKPTAS

-523 DNNNNTSAK
+523 DNKHASTK
-532 SIYVAVEL
+532 PIYVAVEL

-546 DFYGADGMIPAGG
+546 DFYGFDGMIPADG

-571 GTTVGENPKNVDR
+571 ATTIGDNPKNVDR

>member
-1 MQKIRNNN
+1 
-9 NINFKNV
+9 
-16 KTMNRM
+16 M
-22 NNFLL
+22 NNFFL

-75 TRMSDEAAQQKNNF
+75 TRMSANAAQQNRNF
-89 RGISNMKL
+89 RGISNMTL
-97 LSFVEEPAT
+97 LPFTEEPAA

-161 TTSDANKLFDKGYLS
+161 TTTADANKLFDKGYLS

-191 NTNFALQQINS
+191 NTNFALQKINE
-202 TLDLSIAD
+202 TLDFSTATSGTDKSYNKVLKALQDVTDTKVTD
-210 GTSGNNYD
+210 GTTTTIEWNN
-218 KVMQALNNVSRT
+218 
-230 KVGTTEWCAIT
+230 IT
-241 TPTAD
+241 TSATD
-246 TKLDHAKKLWNAF
+246 MKLNHAKKLWEAF
-259 SKLKAG
+259 STLKAG

-272 TLEYLKSSA
+272 TLNYLKSSA
-281 GVSALVAGE
+281 GVSALGTGT
-290 HATDDGEGLLK
+290 ATADGDGLLK
-301 TLVKNIDEALVLL
+301 TLVKNIDNALTTLGATN
-314 DNAENFPADLNL
+314 DFPADFNL
-326 PDGAISVECN
+326 PDGAVGVNYDGATKKWKFNSPEN
-336 RGTWSYKTPVDM
+336 M
-348 NGASINYANITYPA
+348 NVNTINYANITYPA

-390 EEWTKDNATWTD
+390 DEWTKDKPNIWTG
-402 WGDEVKNTTRTIAL
+402 WGNEVENTTRTIAL

-431 NAKANSLEDNA
+431 TAKTSTLSDNA
-442 KAKGGQVADQNV
+442 KAKGGQVADQTV
-454 DVTGNKLVMTGVLIG
+454 DVTGDKLFMTGVLIG
-469 GQPEKVE
+469 GQPEQVE

-483 GTTFDL
+483 GAKFDY

-495 MNGATASAKGINVP
+495 MNGATTSAEGINVP
-509 VKPKAS
+509 VKPTAS

-523 DNNNNTSAK
+523 DNNKATTK
-532 SIYVAVEL
+532 PIYVAVEL
-540 VNKTGI
+540 LNKTGI
-546 DFYGADGMIPAGG
+546 DFYGADGMIPNGG

-571 GTTVGENPKNVDR
+571 DTTVGENPNRVER
-584 VFLKDYT
+584 VFLKDHT

-628 GITFNVEI
+628 GITFDVEI

>member
-1 MQKIRNNN
+1 
-9 NINFKNV
+9 
-16 KTMNRM
+16 MNRM

-75 TRMSDEAAQQKNNF
+75 TRMSADAAQQNSNF

-97 LSFVEEPAT
+97 LPFAEEPAVSKT
-106 GKISTSFIDLK
+106 STSLINLGV
-117 QNTNAFE
+117 NTNAFE

-136 IYRDVQIP
+136 IYRDVEIP

-161 TTSDANKLFDKGYLS
+161 TTTDPDKLFEKGYLS
-176 NNLSGTTSG
+176 NNLSGTTG
-185 TPVSLD
+185 TTVSLD
-191 NTNFALQQINS
+191 NTNFALQKINE
-202 TLDLSIAD
+202 TLDLNGA
-210 GTSGNNYD
+210 TSGTD
-218 KVMQALNNVSRT
+218 KSYRKVLKALQDVTGT
-230 KVGTTEWCAIT
+230 KVTDGATTIEWNNIT
-241 TPTAD
+241 TSATD
-246 TKLDHAKKLWNAF
+246 MKLNHAEKLWDAF
-259 SKLKAG
+259 KTLKAG
-265 SANSVRK
+265 SANSVRI
-272 TLEYLKSSA
+272 TLENLKKSA
-281 GVSALVAGE
+281 GVTTRG
-290 HATDDGEGLLK
+290 ATETPTADGDGLLK
-301 TLVKNIDEALVLL
+301 TLVKNIDVALTTLL
-314 DNAENFPADLNL
+314 GTDNTFPADFNL
-326 PDGAISVECN
+326 PDGAIAVTYDNTSGN
-336 RGTWSYKTPVDM
+336 WKYNTPVDM

-362 SLDYFVSSPAKARDD
+362 SLDYFVNSPAKARND
-377 ASTGLSD
+377 ASTGLTD
-384 GKWPAK
+384 GIWPEK
-390 EEWTKDNATWTD
+390 DKWTKDETGIWTG

-431 NAKANSLEDNA
+431 NAKTNKLLDNA
-442 KAKGGQVADQNV
+442 KANGGQVADQNV
-454 DVTGNKLVMTGVLIG
+454 DVTGDKLVMTGVLIG
-469 GQPEKVE
+469 GQPTKVE

-495 MNGATASAKGINVP
+495 MNGATTSAEGINVP
-509 VKPKAS
+509 VKPTAS
-515 TPNYTLVL
+515 THNYTLVL

-571 GTTVGENPKNVDR
+571 AATVGENPKNVDR

-591 TKANLTIKDLK
+591 TKASLTIKDLK

>member
-1 MQKIRNNN
+1 
-9 NINFKNV
+9 
-16 KTMNRM
+16 M
-22 NNFLL
+22 NNFFL

-75 TRMSDEAAQQKNNF
+75 TRMSADAAQQNRNF
-89 RGISNMKL
+89 RGISNMTL
-97 LSFVEEPAT
+97 LPFTEEPAA

-136 IYRDVQIP
+136 IYRDVEIP

-161 TTSDANKLFDKGYLS
+161 TTTDPDKLFEKGYLS
-176 NNLSGTTSG
+176 NNLSGTTG
-185 TPVSLD
+185 TTVSLD
-191 NTNFALQQINS
+191 NTNFALQKINE
-202 TLDLSIAD
+202 TLDLNGA
-210 GTSGNNYD
+210 TSGTD
-218 KVMQALNNVSRT
+218 KSYRKVLKALQDVTGT
-230 KVGTTEWCAIT
+230 KVTDGATTIEWNNIT
-241 TPTAD
+241 TSATD
-246 TKLDHAKKLWNAF
+246 MKLNHAEKLWDAF
-259 SKLKAG
+259 KTLKAG

-402 WGDEVKNTTRTIAL
+402 WGDDVKNTTRTIAL

-442 KAKGGQVADQNV
+442 KANGGQVADQNV
-454 DVTGNKLVMTGVLIG
+454 DVTGDKLVMTGVLIG
-469 GQPEKVE
+469 GQPEKVK

-495 MNGATASAKGINVP
+495 MNGATASAEGINVP

>member
-1 MQKIRNNN
+1 
-9 NINFKNV
+9 
-16 KTMNRM
+16 MNRM

-65 ALNVPYGNTG
+65 ALNVPYGDTG
-75 TRMSDEAAQQKNNF
+75 TRMSANAAQQNRNF
-89 RGISNMKL
+89 RGISNMTL
-97 LSFVEEPAT
+97 LPFTEEPAA

-136 IYRDVQIP
+136 IYRDVEIP

-161 TTSDANKLFDKGYLS
+161 TTTDPDKLFEKGYLS
-176 NNLSGTTSG
+176 NNLSGTTG
-185 TPVSLD
+185 TTVSLD
-191 NTNFALQQINS
+191 NTNFALQKINE
-202 TLDLSIAD
+202 TLDLNGA
-210 GTSGNNYD
+210 TSGTD
-218 KVMQALNNVSRT
+218 KSYRKVLKALQDVTGT
-230 KVGTTEWCAIT
+230 KVTDGATTIEWNNIT
-241 TPTAD
+241 TSATD
-246 TKLDHAKKLWNAF
+246 MKLNHAEKLWDAF
-259 SKLKAG
+259 KTLKAG
-265 SANSVRK
+265 SANSVRI
-272 TLEYLKSSA
+272 TLENLKKSA
-281 GVSALVAGE
+281 GVTTLG
-290 HATDDGEGLLK
+290 ATKTPTADGDGLLK
-301 TLVKNIDEALVLL
+301 TLVKNIDVALTTLL
-314 DNAENFPADLNL
+314 GTDNTFPADFNL
-326 PDGAISVECN
+326 PDGAIAVTYDNTSGN
-336 RGTWSYKTPVDM
+336 WKYNTPVDM

-362 SLDYFVSSPAKARDD
+362 SLDYFVNSPAKARND
-377 ASTGLSD
+377 ASTGLTD
-384 GKWPAK
+384 GIWPEK
-390 EEWTKDNATWTD
+390 DKWTKDETGIWTG

-431 NAKANSLEDNA
+431 TAKTSTLSDNA
-442 KAKGGQVADQNV
+442 KAKGGQVADQTV
-454 DVTGNKLVMTGVLIG
+454 DVTGDKLFMTGVLIG
-469 GQPEKVE
+469 GQPERVE

-483 GTTFDL
+483 GAKFDY

-495 MNGATASAKGINVP
+495 MNGATTSAEGINVP
-509 VKPKAS
+509 VKPTAS

-546 DFYGADGMIPAGG
+546 DFYGADDMIPAGG

-571 GTTVGENPKNVDR
+571 AATVGENPNRVER

-614 AISVGLAVNLEWQN
+614 AK
-628 GITFNVEI
+628 

>member
-1 MQKIRNNN
+1 
-9 NINFKNV
+9 
-16 KTMNRM
+16 MNRM

-75 TRMSDEAAQQKNNF
+75 TRMSADAAQQNSNF

-97 LSFVEEPAT
+97 LPFAEEPAVDKT
-106 GKISTSFIDLK
+106 STSLINLGV
-117 QNTNAFE
+117 NTNAFE

-136 IYRDVQIP
+136 IYRDVEIP

-161 TTSDANKLFDKGYLS
+161 TTTDPDKLFEKGYLS
-176 NNLSGTTSG
+176 NNLSGTTG
-185 TPVSLD
+185 TTVSLD
-191 NTNFALQQINS
+191 NTNFALQKINE
-202 TLDLSIAD
+202 TLDLNGA
-210 GTSGNNYD
+210 TSGTD
-218 KVMQALNNVSRT
+218 KSYRKVLKALQDVTGT
-230 KVGTTEWCAIT
+230 KVTDGATTIEWNNIT
-241 TPTAD
+241 TSATD
-246 TKLDHAKKLWNAF
+246 MKLNHAEKLWDAF
-259 SKLKAG
+259 KTLKAG
-265 SANSVRK
+265 SANSVRI
-272 TLEYLKSSA
+272 TLENLKKSA
-281 GVSALVAGE
+281 GVTTLG
-290 HATDDGEGLLK
+290 ATEAPTADGDDLLK
-301 TLVKNIDEALVLL
+301 TLVKNIDVALTTLL
-314 DNAENFPADLNL
+314 GTDNTFPADFNL
-326 PDGAISVECN
+326 PDGAIAVTYDNTSGN
-336 RGTWSYKTPVDM
+336 WKYNTPVDM

-362 SLDYFVSSPAKARDD
+362 SLDYFVNSPAKARND
-377 ASTGLSD
+377 ASTGLTD
-384 GKWPAK
+384 GIWPEK
-390 EEWTKDNATWTD
+390 DKWTKDETGIWTG
-402 WGDEVKNTTRTIAL
+402 WGDEVKNTTHTIAL

-431 NAKANSLEDNA
+431 NAKTNKLLDNA
-442 KAKGGQVADQNV
+442 KANGGQVADQNV
-454 DVTGNKLVMTGVLIG
+454 DVTGDKLVMTGVLIG
-469 GQPEKVE
+469 GQPTKVE

-495 MNGATASAKGINVP
+495 MNVATASAEGINVP
-509 VKPKAS
+509 VKPTAS

-532 SIYVAVEL
+532 PIYVAVEL

-546 DFYGADGMIPAGG
+546 DFYGADGMVPAGG

-571 GTTVGENPKNVDR
+571 AATVGENPKNVDR

-628 GITFNVEI
+628 GITFDVEI